1 MLPEFLRKG
10 VQAMLYGQY
19 HPNIDAKG
27 RMFVPAKLRE
37 QMGDALVAAIVMDNC
52 ICLYSEQ
59 AWDEFLS
66 DLAEQPMTESQD
78 LLRQLTLMADSLEV
92 DAQGRILLQKHML
105 AEVGL
110 GKETLVIGA
119 GRYVEIWNPETFAAE
134 KGRMSRDEV
143 RARLRAMGK

>member
-1 MLPEFLRKG
+1 
-10 VQAMLYGQY
+10 MLYGQY
-19 HPNIDAKG
+19 RPNIDAKG

-59 AWDEFLS
+59 AWDDFLS
-66 DLAEQPMTESQD
+66 DLAAQPMTESQD

-105 AEVGL
+105 TEVGL